1 MAGSRIALIKPGL
14 GAVGGRPYRSK
25 ACMEP
30 LALAVLA
37 GMTPDN
43 TAITVFDDRY
53 EAVPFDEHYDLV
65 GITVTT
71 FTAQRS
77 YEIADA
83 YRSRGIPVVLG
94 GIHPTLLPGE
104 ALEHADSVLVGEA
117 EGLWPKVLEDLQ
129 RGSLGRTYR
138 NAFPPDLSG
147 LRPDRSIFK
156 KKRYAPMGLIQFG
169 RGCCFNCDFCSG
181 KSRDVRK
188 GSLPSR

>member
-83 YRSRGIPVVLG
+83 YRSRGIPVVLEESIRPFSRVRPWSTPIPSWWEKQKG
-94 GIHPTLLPGE
+94 SGRKSWKISSEVPLGEPTATLSLQTFP
-104 ALEHADSVLVGEA
+104 AYVLIG
-117 EGLWPKVLEDLQ
+117 PYS
-129 RGSLGRTYR
+129 RR
-138 NAFPPDLSG
+138 NAMP
-147 LRPDRSIFK
+147 RW
-156 KKRYAPMGLIQFG
+156 A
-169 RGCCFNCDFCSG
+169 
-181 KSRDVRK
+181 
-188 GSLPSR
+188 